1 MGTYS
6 AIFSWDS
13 LRSLSVV
20 TCHTNDMSFVPASGG
35 LFVLGGWTDLCL
47 HLALKTRLIL
57 HQYGDPKVC
66 SKQLFHLE
74 LRSDLEGEELSWDP
88 NMSLQSK

>member
-57 HQYGDPKVC
+57 HQYGEPEGLQQTAVSSGAAERSGGRRAELGPKHVP
-66 SKQLFHLE
+66 SV
-74 LRSDLEGEELSWDP
+74 
-88 NMSLQSK
+88 